1 MLARGHRVFFSEM
14 LTYKDPP
21 RMLSSKSHCG
31 RKPVCGQPRSR
42 QGSRPQAAPRPARKV
57 VQPGSHD
64 SPTVSV

>member
-31 RKPVCGQPRSR
+31 RKPVCGQPRGASR
-42 QGSRPQAAPRPARKV
+42 APGPRPRPAPHGR
-57 VQPGSHD
+57 
-64 SPTVSV
+64 